1 MKLSEDERAADIYI
15 EQLCLQKDLD
25 ESLEI
30 AETLKVLE
38 AIVAEDNSESYQSHE
53 PLLLKQPSL
62 SKIASG
68 AQKFAIK

>member
-38 AIVAEDNSESYQSHE
+38 AIVAEDNSESY
-53 PLLLKQPSL
+53 
-62 SKIASG
+62 
-68 AQKFAIK
+68 